1 MTAMKEV
8 MTPMI
13 SDATG
18 AAGNLNRGKHK
29 RYEGLHRG
37 CHSLDGATGR
47 GLPKAAFAAFT
58 DPGHGQNERMVDRK
72 DDGRR
77 ANANDAIAEQLD
89 AIVEEVARTFH
100 FSTEEL
106 RARRR
111 EQHLSFCRQVAM
123 YLCRHTGASLPAVG
137 RSLGRDHS
145 TVLYSVRLIER
156 RLQGHDHGAF
166 RAFIEGLEAQ
176 FITAP

>member
-1 MTAMKEV
+1 
-8 MTPMI
+8 MI

-18 AAGNLNRGKHK
+18 AAGNLNRGTRK
-29 RYEGLHRG
+29 RHEFPHRG
-37 CHSLDGATGR
+37 CRSLKRAMR
-47 GLPKAAFAAFT
+47 LGLPKPRFAALT
-58 DPGHGQNERMVDRK
+58 DPDQLQNARMRDRQA
-72 DDGRR
+72 DNRR
-77 ANANDAIAEQLD
+77 ATANGASAEHLD
-89 AIVEEVARTFH
+89 AIVEQVARTFH

-106 RARRR
+106 RACKR

-156 RLQGHDHGAF
+156 RLQGCDHGGF
-166 RAFIEGLEAQ
+166 RAFIKTLERQ
-176 FITAP
+176 IRPAP